1 VQATSLV
8 PCNGPATSPTGYPV
22 TNRPAAPGGAD
33 VGSPRAFFGALRQGR
48 VFGIEFRY
56 DFRL

>member
-1 VQATSLV
+1 V
-8 PCNGPATSPTGYPV
+8 PCGAPATSPVGYPV
-22 TNRPAAPGGAD
+22 TGAPGRPGGAD

-48 VFGIEFRY
+48 TFGIEFRY